1 MKRVREKHM
10 LEADESSVKLHF
22 ASTLRDMPS
31 HEVLAKHSAWKIF
44 SVTFLPF
51 THTIYNLITY
61 KSKRGYLKRKTLDR
75 FFTTQHTHFLE
86 RELLILN
93 EKSL

>member
-1 MKRVREKHM
+1 M
-10 LEADESSVKLHF
+10 LEAEESSVKLHF
-22 ASTLRDMPS
+22 ASTSRDMPS
-31 HEVLAKHSAWKIF
+31 HEVPAKHSAWKIF

-51 THTIYNLITY
+51 TYTIYNLITY